1 MGLTPRAGIA
11 VAEIIVYVPC
21 AVALVF
27 ALFRHGLGKRVGTYY
42 LVTFTILR
50 LTGAGLEI
58 AADKDPSNQNLFAWA
73 SILQAI
79 GISALLLA
87 ALGLLM
93 RMSVDLILF
102 YG

>member
-1 MGLTPRAGIA
+1 MSLTPRAGIA
-11 VAEIIVYVPC
+11 VAELVVYSPC
-21 AVALVF
+21 AVALGFVIY
-27 ALFRHGLGKRVGTYY
+27 RHGIGKQVGFYY

-58 AADKDPSNQNLFAWA
+58 AADKNPNNQNLFAWA
-73 SILQAI
+73 SILQSI

-93 RMSVDLILF
+93 RMSVHSVLV
-102 YG
+102 